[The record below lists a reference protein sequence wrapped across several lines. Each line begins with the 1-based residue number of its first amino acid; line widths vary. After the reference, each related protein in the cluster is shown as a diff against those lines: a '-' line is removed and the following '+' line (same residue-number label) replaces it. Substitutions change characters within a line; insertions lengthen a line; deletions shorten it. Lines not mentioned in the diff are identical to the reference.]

1 MSRYVY
7 YLIWIII
14 FCCILFLPVDQNN
27 TIKKEMASK
36 IDYEA
41 LAKKYY
47 DEYLETLRQ
56 LVAIPSVNDGT
67 NVSEEHP
74 FGENVTKALKFVE
87 ALAKKDGFQAT
98 TYDNKVVEILIGDY
112 EENVTLLG
120 HTDVVP
126 AGNTGWEY
134 DPFTLTEVD
143 GGILR
148 ARGVSDDKGP
158 MLASYYALK
167 LLKENNL
174 LGKYQVRLLVGGNE
188 ENGSA
193 CMHHYFQ
200 TLKKKQPT
208 YGFSPDADFPL
219 IYGEKGIINFEVKA
233 DFDLGNIHSIIGGVA
248 FNSVIEK
255 CAVNMDSDPKFIEFL
270 KENKVEFTL
279 EENGST
285 TTITFIGKAAHGSTP
300 EQGINAGMVAVN
312 NLAKFYN
319 IKELNK
325 ISELYNDPYGKGI
338 NAYNESKDMG
348 KNSMN
353 LGIVHYE
360 NNHLSL
366 IVNFRHVDGVVPETV
381 INNIKEA
388 NKPFEVVVSDIYKLL
403 FYPLDSTLV
412 STLLKVYQEETG
424 DYESK
429 PLAIGGGTYAKD
441 ADNVVA
447 FGLTFPGYEPHMH
460 DPLEN
465 MKKEHLF
472 KGIAIYAHAIVALGQ
487 KIEEGL

>member
-1 MSRYVY
+1 M
-7 YLIWIII
+7 
-14 FCCILFLPVDQNN
+14 
-27 TIKKEMASK
+27 TTK
-36 IDYEA
+36 IDYDT

-47 DEYLETLRQ
+47 DEYLETLKK
-56 LVAIPSVNDGT
+56 LIAIPSVYDEAT
-67 NVSEEHP
+67 VSDEHP
-74 FGENVTKALKFVE
+74 FGENVTKALNFMVD
-87 ALAKKDGFQAT
+87 LAKKDDFQVKN
-98 TYDNKVVEILIGDY
+98 YDNKVVEIIIGDY

-126 AGNTGWEY
+126 AGATGWEY

-143 GGILR
+143 GGVLR

-158 MLASYYALK
+158 MLASYYSLK

-188 ENGSA
+188 ESGSA

-200 TLKKKQPT
+200 TLKMKQPT

-219 IYGEKGIINFEVKA
+219 IYGEKGIINYEVKGN
-233 DFDLGNIHSIIGGVA
+233 FDLKNIHSIIGGVA

-255 CAVNMDSDPKFIEFL
+255 CTVNLDSDPKFVEYL
-270 KENKVEFTL
+270 KQNNVKFEM
-279 EENGST
+279 EENGDT
-285 TTITFIGKAAHGSTP
+285 TDIIFIGKAAHGSTP
-300 EQGINAGMVAVN
+300 EQGINAAMVAVN

-319 IKELNK
+319 NAELHK
-325 ISELYNDPYGKGI
+325 ICEMYNDPYGKGI

-353 LGIVHYE
+353 LGIFHYE
-360 NNHLSL
+360 NKHLSL
-366 IVNFRHVDGVVPETV
+366 IVNFRHVDGVNPESV

-388 NKPFEVVVSDIYKLL
+388 NKPYEIEVSSINKLL

-412 STLLKVYQEETG
+412 STLLNVYQEETG

-441 ADNVVA
+441 ADNIVA
-447 FGLTFPGYEPHMH
+447 FGLTFPGVEPHMH
-460 DPLEN
+460 DPQEN
-465 MKKEHLF
+465 IKKDDLF
-472 KGIAIYAHAIVALGQ
+472 KGISIYAHAIVALGN
-487 KIEEGL
+487 KIEEEKK

>member
-1 MSRYVY
+1 MATK
-7 YLIWIII
+7 
-14 FCCILFLPVDQNN
+14 VDY
-27 TIKKEMASK
+27 
-36 IDYEA
+36 DA

-47 DEYLETLRQ
+47 DEYLETLKQ
-56 LVAIPSVNDGT
+56 LIAIPSVLDESKVT
-67 NVSEEHP
+67 EEHP
-74 FGENVTKALKFVE
+74 FGENVTKALNFMVD
-87 ALAKKDGFQAT
+87 LAKKDGFQAKN
-98 TYDNKVVEILIGDY
+98 YDNKVVEIIIGDY

-120 HTDVVP
+120 HADVVP
-126 AGNTGWEY
+126 AGNSGWEY

-158 MLASYYALK
+158 MLASYYSLK

-188 ENGSA
+188 ESGSA

-200 TLKKKQPT
+200 TLKMKQPT

-219 IYGEKGIINFEVKA
+219 IYGEKGIINYEVKA
-233 DFDLGNIHSIIGGVA
+233 DFDLGKIHSIIGGVA

-255 CAVNMDSDPKFIEFL
+255 CTVNLDADQKFVEFL
-270 KENKVEFTL
+270 KQNNVEYTI
-279 EENGST
+279 EEKGAT
-285 TTITFIGKAAHGSTP
+285 MDITFIGKAAHGSTP
-300 EQGINAGMVAVN
+300 EQGVNAAIVAVN

-319 IKELNK
+319 IAELNK
-325 ISELYNDPYGKGI
+325 INEMYTDPYGKGI

-353 LGIVHYE
+353 LGIFHYE
-360 NNHLSL
+360 NKHLSM
-366 IVNFRHVDGVVPETV
+366 IVNFRHVDGVTPEAV
-381 INNIKEA
+381 IENIKEA
-388 NKPFEVVVSDIYKLL
+388 NKPFEVVVTDIYKLL

-412 STLLKVYQEETG
+412 STLLNVYQEETG
-424 DYESK
+424 DYKTK

-447 FGLTFPGYEPHMH
+447 FGLTFPGHEPHMH
-460 DPLEN
+460 DPQEN

-472 KGIAIYAHAIVALGQ
+472 KGIAIYAHAIVALGN
-487 KIEEGL
+487 KIEEERK

>member
-1 MSRYVY
+1 M
-7 YLIWIII
+7 
-14 FCCILFLPVDQNN
+14 VDY
-27 TIKKEMASK
+27 T
-36 IDYEA
+36 A

-47 DEYLETLRQ
+47 DEYLETLKQ
-56 LVAIPSVNDGT
+56 LIAIPSVYDEKT
-67 NVSEEHP
+67 VSDENP
-74 FGENVTKALKFVE
+74 FGENVTKALKFIE
-87 ALAKKDGFQAT
+87 QLAKKDGFQAT
-98 TYDNKVVEILIGDY
+98 NYDNKVVEIIIGDY
-112 EENVTLLG
+112 EKNVTLLA

-126 AGNTGWEY
+126 AGATGWEY
-134 DPFTLTEVD
+134 DPFTLTEVEN
-143 GGILR
+143 GVLR

-188 ENGSA
+188 ESGSA

-219 IYGEKGIINFEVKA
+219 IYGEKGIINYEVKA

-255 CAVNMDSDPKFIEFL
+255 CVVTLDADPKFVEFL
-270 KENKVEFTL
+270 KKNNVKFTL
-279 EENGST
+279 EEEGNLMKILFEGRS
-285 TTITFIGKAAHGSTP
+285 AHGSTP
-300 EQGINAGMVAVN
+300 EEGINAGMVAVD

-319 IKELNK
+319 ISELNK
-325 ISELYNDPYGKGI
+325 INELYSDPYGKGI

-353 LGIVHYE
+353 LGIFHYE
-360 NNHLSL
+360 NKHLSL
-366 IVNFRHVDGVVPETV
+366 VVNFRHVDGVKPNEV
-381 INNIKEA
+381 IERIREA
-388 NKPFEVVVSDIYKLL
+388 NKPFEIEVSTIMDLL
-403 FYPLDSTLV
+403 FFPLDSPLV

-424 DYESK
+424 DLKSK

-441 ADNVVA
+441 AENVVA
-447 FGLTFPGYEPHMH
+447 FGLTFPGFEPHMH
-460 DPLEN
+460 DPQEN
-465 MKKEHLF
+465 MRKEDLF
-472 KGIAIYAHAIVALGQ
+472 KGISIYAHAIVALGQ
-487 KIEEGL
+487 RIEAEN